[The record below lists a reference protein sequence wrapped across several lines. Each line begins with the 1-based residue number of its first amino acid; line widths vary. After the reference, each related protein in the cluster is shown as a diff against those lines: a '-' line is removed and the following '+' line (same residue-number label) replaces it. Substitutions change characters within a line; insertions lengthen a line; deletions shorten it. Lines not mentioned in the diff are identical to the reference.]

1 MPKKRSPGDGALF
14 YIPSKNLWRG
24 VIDIG
29 FTPDGR
35 RKQETVT
42 SRTQRGARDK
52 LNELKE
58 EIKIYGAPLDRRRT
72 VEQWASHWL
81 ETVCRPKLKPKPFAA
96 YESVTRSWIVPVIGK
111 KRMSLVKP
119 SDVREVYQRIA
130 QAGRS
135 SSTALKAHNIMSAMF
150 ESARRDGIVGR
161 NVVADVDA
169 PRAAI
174 SSRDALPTQDAIKIL
189 AAASVRT
196 DGTRWWTALLG
207 GVRQGE
213 RLGATLDSLDL
224 DKGLF
229 TIQWSLTEARFEH
242 GCGGKCAVK
251 RGGSCPKRRLILAD
265 GLEYRQLD
273 GRLCLVRPKSGKPR
287 TFPLIPQLVEALRRY
302 LAATADRPNPHGLI
316 WRNPDGSP
324 ITSGQDSEEWRDL
337 LLAAGVI
344 TAEQA
349 KPLKDQAEGTP
360 PAPTTHWARHT
371 TATVLMELGVDAR
384 IIGEIVGHAS
394 DEITRRYQHV
404 SSAAARDAM
413 DRLGTHFAGALSPH
427 STSLGTARQRA
438 VSPSIDS

>member
-1 MPKKRSPGDGALF
+1 MPKKRSPGDGGLY
-14 YIPSKNLWRG
+14 YIESRKLWRG
-24 VIDIG
+24 VVDAG

-35 RKQETVT
+35 RKQISVT

-52 LNELKE
+52 LLELKK
-58 EIKIYGAPLDRRRT
+58 EIEKFGAPLDRNRT
-72 VEQWASHWL
+72 VAQWATHWL
-81 ETVCRPKLKPKPFAA
+81 ETVCRPKLKPKPYAA
-96 YESVTRSWIVPVIGK
+96 YESVVRTWIVPTIGK
-111 KRMSLVKP
+111 KRVALVKP
-119 SDVREVYQRIA
+119 SDVRSVYQQIA
-130 QAGRS
+130 IAGRS

-150 ESARRDGIVGR
+150 ESARRDGIVGH
-161 NVVADVDA
+161 NVIADVDA

-174 SSRDALPTQDAIKIL
+174 SNRDALSTDVAIKIL
-189 AAASVRT
+189 AEASTRT

-213 RLGATLDSLDL
+213 RLGATLDSIDL
-224 DKGLF
+224 KNGLF

-242 GCGGKCAVK
+242 GCDGTCGAK
-251 RGGSCPKRRLILAD
+251 RGGSCPERRLIMAD
-265 GLEYRQLD
+265 GLEYKQLD

-302 LAATADRPNPHGLI
+302 LVATADQPNPHSLI

-324 ITSGQDSEEWRDL
+324 ITSSQDSSEWRDL
-337 LLAAGVI
+337 LLSAEVI

-394 DEITRRYQHV
+394 EEITRHYQHV
-404 SSAAARDAM
+404 SSTAAREAM
-413 DRLGTHFAGALSPH
+413 DRLGNHFAGALGEI
-427 STSLGTARQRA
+427 T
-438 VSPSIDS
+438 